1 MILGDVMV
9 PGKSLQCD
17 VCLLKWVSIV
27 ASKLPDACPNRDCR
41 SREWNGVKK
50 KRKPAAKPKIV
61 IELPKPRRIKN
72 VEDDGYEF

>member
-27 ASKLPDACPNRDCR
+27 ASKLPDACPNRECR

-50 KRKPAAKPKIV
+50 KRKPAPKPK
-61 IELPKPRRIKN
+61 IELPKPRRIKPA
-72 VEDDGYEF
+72 EDDGYEF

>member
-1 MILGDVMV
+1 MIIGDVMV

-50 KRKPAAKPKIV
+50 KRKPAPKPKIE
-61 IELPKPRRIKN
+61 IELPKPNRTRW
-72 VEDDGYEF
+72 VEEDTDF

>member
-17 VCLLKWVSIV
+17 ACKYIFVSI
-27 ASKLPDACPNRDCR
+27 ANRLPECCPNRDCR

-50 KRKPAAKPKIV
+50 KRKPAPKPK
-61 IELPKPRRIKN
+61 IELPKPRRTKW
-72 VEDDGYEF
+72 VEEDTDF